1 METKPTLP
9 WCELGRAQ
17 SGWGC
22 EDALS
27 EPLPWIAQSEP
38 APPQL
43 CVAQTGGFPAVNP
56 RVRGGA

>member
-9 WCELGRAQ
+9 WYELGRAQ

-22 EDALS
+22 EDVLS

-43 CVAQTGGFPAVNP
+43 CVWRRPAAP
-56 RVRGGA
+56 LQ